1 MENPNVAS
9 EVDFPAN
16 DEGDETAGGLRLTVY
31 GETNGEVVATVQY
44 KCSCR

>member
-9 EVDFPAN
+9 EVDYPVN
-16 DEGDETAGGLRLTVY
+16 DEGDETARDLRLTVR
-31 GETNGEVVATVQY
+31 GETYGEVVATVQY